1 MITKEQTQHFAEK
14 YGNGP
19 TDTGRA
25 EVQIAI
31 FSERIRHLTQHLRN
45 NSKDHATRR
54 GLLKLVGKRRRML
67 NYLINKDIERYREIT
82 KALGLRK

>member
-1 MITKEQTQHFAEK
+1 MAEK
-14 YGNGP
+14 FGENSQ
-19 TDTGRA
+19 DTGRA

-31 FSERIRHLTQHLRN
+31 YSHRINHLTQHLRN
-45 NSKDHATRR
+45 HKKDHATRR

-67 NYLINKDIERYREIT
+67 NYLIEKDIERYRSIT

>member
-1 MITKEQTQHFAEK
+1 MAEQFGENSQ
-14 YGNGP
+14 
-19 TDTGRA
+19 DTGSA

-31 FSERIRHLTQHLRN
+31 FSQRINHLTQHLRN
-45 NSKDHATRR
+45 HKKDHATRR

-67 NYLINKDIERYREIT
+67 NYLIDKDIERYRSIT

>member
-1 MITKEQTQHFAEK
+1 MITKEQTEQLAEK
-14 YGNGP
+14 FGENSQ
-19 TDTGRA
+19 DTGKA

-31 FSERIRHLTQHLRN
+31 FSHRINHLTQHLRN
-45 NSKDHATRR
+45 HKKDHATRR

-67 NYLINKDIERYREIT
+67 NYLIDKDIERYRSIT

>member
-1 MITKEQTQHFAEK
+1 MITKEQTQHLAEK
-14 YGNGP
+14 YGSGP
-19 TDTGRA
+19 SDTGRA

-31 FSERIRHLTQHLRN
+31 FSERIRHLTQHLKN

-67 NYLINKDIERYREIT
+67 NYLINKDIERYRNIT

>member
-1 MITKEQTQHFAEK
+1 MITKEQTQHLAEK
-14 YGNGP
+14 FGENSQ
-19 TDTGRA
+19 DTGRA

-31 FSERIRHLTQHLRN
+31 FSHRINHLTQHLRN
-45 NSKDHATRR
+45 HSKDHATRR

-67 NYLINKDIERYREIT
+67 NYLIEKDIERYRSIT

>member
-1 MITKEQTQHFAEK
+1 MAEK
-14 YGNGP
+14 FGENSQ
-19 TDTGRA
+19 DTGKA

-31 FSERIRHLTQHLRN
+31 FSHRINHLTQHLRN
-45 NSKDHATRR
+45 HKKDHATRR

-67 NYLINKDIERYREIT
+67 NYLIEKDIERYRSIT

>member
-1 MITKEQTQHFAEK
+1 MISKEQTQTFAEK
-14 YGNGP
+14 YGKSSYDSG
-19 TDTGRA
+19 TA

-31 FSERIRHLTQHLRN
+31 FSERIRHLTQHLKKHK
-45 NSKDHATRR
+45 KDHATRR

-67 NYLINKDIERYREIT
+67 NYLMNKDIERYRHIT

>member
-1 MITKEQTQHFAEK
+1 MAEK
-14 YGNGP
+14 FGDNSQ
-19 TDTGRA
+19 DTGKA

-31 FSERIRHLTQHLRN
+31 FSHRINHLTQHLRN
-45 NSKDHATRR
+45 HKKDHATRR

-67 NYLINKDIERYREIT
+67 NYLIDKDIERYRSIT

>member
-1 MITKEQTQHFAEK
+1 MAEK
-14 YGNGP
+14 FGDNSQ
-19 TDTGRA
+19 DTGRA

-31 FSERIRHLTQHLRN
+31 FSHRINHLTQHLRN
-45 NSKDHATRR
+45 HSKDHATRR

-67 NYLINKDIERYREIT
+67 NYLIEKDIERYRSIT

>member
-1 MITKEQTQHFAEK
+1 MITKEQTQHLAEQF
-14 YGNGP
+14 GENSQ
-19 TDTGRA
+19 DTGSA

-31 FSERIRHLTQHLRN
+31 FSQRINHLTQHLRN
-45 NSKDHATRR
+45 HKKDHATRR

-67 NYLINKDIERYREIT
+67 NYLIDKDIERYRSIT

>member
-1 MITKEQTQHFAEK
+1 MITKEQTQHLAEQF
-14 YGNGP
+14 GENSQ
-19 TDTGRA
+19 DTGKA

-31 FSERIRHLTQHLRN
+31 FSQRINHLTQHLRN
-45 NSKDHATRR
+45 HKKDHATRR

-67 NYLINKDIERYREIT
+67 NYLIDKDIERYRSIT

>member
-1 MITKEQTQHFAEK
+1 MITKEQTQHFAET

-19 TDTGRA
+19 SDTGRA

-31 FSERIRHLTQHLRN
+31 FSERIRHLTHHMKTNR
-45 NSKDHATRR
+45 KDHATRR
-54 GLLKLVGKRRRML
+54 GLLKLVGKRRKML
-67 NYLINKDIERYREIT
+67 NYLVDKDIERYRSIT

>member
-1 MITKEQTQHFAEK
+1 MLTKQQTQEIAEK
-14 YGNGP
+14 FGDGP
-19 TDTGRA
+19 QDTGKA

-31 FSERIRHLTQHLRN
+31 FSERIQHLTEHLRHN
-45 NSKDHATRR
+45 TKDHSTRR

-67 NYLINKDIERYREIT
+67 NYLIHKDIERYRNIT